1 MNNKKDD
8 SNPLNYVDI
17 DSRLQK
23 FETPDQFAD
32 FFCKCAE
39 SQKKINNALAIV
51 IKELISNDKFV
62 KEELKTLAQEIINE
76 DKSHFIIRCIE
87 KVKYLIS
94 AAFGVACTL
103 FVQWL
108 LKILELS

>member
-1 MNNKKDD
+1 MTNKKDD

-62 KEELKTLAQEIINE
+62 KEELKKLAQEIINE

-94 AAFGVACTL
+94 AALPAHYL
-103 FVQWL
+103 FNGCLRFWN
-108 LKILELS
+108 

>member
-1 MNNKKDD
+1 MPISFAN
-8 SNPLNYVDI
+8 V
-17 DSRLQK
+17 QK
-23 FETPDQFAD
+23 AR
-32 FFCKCAE
+32 
-39 SQKKINNALAIV
+39 KKINNALAIV

-62 KEELKTLAQEIINE
+62 KEELKKLAQEIINE

>member
-39 SQKKINNALAIV
+39 SQKKNQQCFGDC
-51 IKELISNDKFV
+51 DKR
-62 KEELKTLAQEIINE
+62 TDQQ
-76 DKSHFIIRCIE
+76 R
-87 KVKYLIS
+87 
-94 AAFGVACTL
+94 
-103 FVQWL
+103 
-108 LKILELS
+108 